1 MNNKTKTPVF
11 QQASQKKFNERSVG
25 EKSEKK
31 APHFKDK
38 FEGRG
43 ERKPRDNFSSSSRN
57 KFEAKGKTRAPQQS
71 EQREQRISETTM
83 RTASGEEGKVKVV
96 VKSSGVA
103 EKPREKKT
111 GPLSP
116 RAPEK
121 IKKNRSEEMK
131 VYGEN
136 ACKALFSQRP
146 ESIVRIWATVEMA
159 KKSGELFSYLAENKK
174 AYHVVDNAE
183 LTLVSGTEHHGG
195 ICMLVKK
202 ASPLTLSGYL
212 DIPRKQDC
220 LVFVDGVQNAHNLGG
235 VIRTS
240 AAFGVKGVIVE
251 KAFADNLNSSAAVR
265 VAEGGM
271 EYIRVLETDYADNAL
286 QQLRKA
292 GYQIIH
298 LTANK
303 QAKPLAKLK
312 FAQKV
317 VFVVNEQGKA
327 SLAQSEDEQVVLTL
341 GNPLNAELN
350 IAVAT
355 GILLAQWDYSL

>member
-1 MNNKTKTPVF
+1 MNHKTTTPVF
-11 QQASQKKFNERSVG
+11 QQRTTQKFNERTVG

-31 APHFKDK
+31 APHFKDNVVEPRTPK
-38 FEGRG
+38 VRETGKSNAFSAKS
-43 ERKPRDNFSSSSRN
+43 KPSSR
-57 KFEAKGKTRAPQQS
+57 PQQVT
-71 EQREQRISETTM
+71 QRISETTL
-83 RTASGEEGKVKVV
+83 RTASGQAGKVKVI
-96 VKSSGVA
+96 VKSTGGA
-103 EKPREKKT
+103 EQPREKKT

-116 RAPEK
+116 RAPER
-121 IKKNRSEEMK
+121 IKKNRAQEMK

-136 ACKALFSQRP
+136 ACQALFAQRP

-159 KKSGELFSYLAENKK
+159 KKSGALFSYLAEQKR

-202 ASPLTLSGYL
+202 AHRFTLSGYL
-212 DIPRKQDC
+212 AIPRKQDC
-220 LVFVDGVQNAHNLGG
+220 LVFIDGVQNPHNLGG

-240 AAFGVKGVIVE
+240 AVFGVNGVIVE
-251 KAFADNLNSSAAVR
+251 QAFADSLNASAAMR

-271 EYIRVLETDYADNAL
+271 EYVRVLEADYADTAL
-286 QQLRKA
+286 QQLRQA

-298 LTANK
+298 LTSNK
-303 QAKPLAKLK
+303 QAKPLSKLTV
-312 FAQKV
+312 ADKV
-317 VFVVNEQGKA
+317 VFVVNEQGNA
-327 SLAQSEDEQVVLTL
+327 ALAQAEDEQVILSL

-355 GILLAQWDYSL
+355 GVLLAQWDVSLSK